1 MTECL
6 IHAACTK
13 FSPLLAFQGPRE
25 SPKCS
30 LLNNLSLQIRFCCVF
45 PQMDRKE
52 ISIFKIPCDCERE
65 PHCEKKYLQC
75 SRALQTVYFVRST
88 YLQEAGLRFLQMGKK
103 EVEKKSR
110 LSNFGISFSLLSRR
124 YSKAKRG
131 RRRRRNKQRRSV
143 KLRVQQKA
151 VQYNDVEG
159 NIFVKVWAFSPLI
172 F

>member
-1 MTECL
+1 M
-6 IHAACTK
+6 
-13 FSPLLAFQGPRE
+13 
-25 SPKCS
+25 
-30 LLNNLSLQIRFCCVF
+30 
-45 PQMDRKE
+45 
-52 ISIFKIPCDCERE
+52 
-65 PHCEKKYLQC
+65 
-75 SRALQTVYFVRST
+75 
-88 YLQEAGLRFLQMGKK
+88 RFLQMGKK